1 MVVLSMGI
9 HILYY
14 GMQTSLDMIG
24 KDFAENSFY
33 VGLADFFGYLI
44 SGMLYL

>member
-1 MVVLSMGI
+1 
-9 HILYY
+9 
-14 GMQTSLDMIG
+14 MIG

-44 SGMLYL
+44 SGKLKIIIL